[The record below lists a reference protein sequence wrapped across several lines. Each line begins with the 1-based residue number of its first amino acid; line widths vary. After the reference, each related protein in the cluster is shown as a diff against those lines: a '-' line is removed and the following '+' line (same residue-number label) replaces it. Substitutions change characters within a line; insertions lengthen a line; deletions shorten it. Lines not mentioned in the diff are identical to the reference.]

1 MGLLVDPLASV
12 HFAVMKA
19 RQSTA
24 DGSCGQHNAHLV
36 WMRMCGRVYVA
47 RAWAHK
53 MVYPQDGVLYF

>member
-12 HFAVMKA
+12 HFAVMKV

-36 WMRMCGRVYVA
+36 WMRSV
-47 RAWAHK
+47 WAG
-53 MVYPQDGVLYF
+53 VRSTCVGPQDGVLYF